1 MIQDLIQQREEL
13 DRQIEQI
20 KSQER
25 STVIDQ
31 VKSLVL
37 MHGLT
42 EKDVFACKT
51 SKFGKAKAKYRDPAT
66 GKTWTGRGRN
76 PTWFDSN
83 RESDFLIGA

>member
-1 MIQDLIQQREEL
+1 MIQDLIQKREEL
-13 DRQIEQI
+13 DRQIEEI

-42 EKDVFACKT
+42 EKDVFAGKT
-51 SKFGKAKAKYRDPAT
+51 SKFGKSKVKYRDPAT

-76 PTWFDSN
+76 PTWFDSS
-83 RESDFLIGA
+83 RESEFLIGA

>member
-1 MIQDLIQQREEL
+1 
-13 DRQIEQI
+13 
-20 KSQER
+20 
-25 STVIDQ
+25 
-31 VKSLVL
+31 

-42 EKDVFACKT
+42 EKDVFAGKT